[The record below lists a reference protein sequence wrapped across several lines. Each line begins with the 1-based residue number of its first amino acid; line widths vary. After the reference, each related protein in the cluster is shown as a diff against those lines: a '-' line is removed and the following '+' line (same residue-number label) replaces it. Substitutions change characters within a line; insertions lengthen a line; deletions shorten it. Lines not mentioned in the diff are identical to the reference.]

1 MDESAVPRKRRRL
14 FFESYS
20 GPESTNVDGNTTC
33 ASMKEKQ
40 QQKLLQTNSTYENR
54 SVVREEENARPEKN
68 TFEEED
74 DDDTDVKLARLL
86 SLFPDMSEAD
96 LLDVLVAYNG
106 CVAAA
111 SAALEEASLP
121 RKEKKSTAATPGI
134 QTSLLSSFPISSS
147 SSLSSSKKGD
157 TSAETSTSKS
167 LTKKGKTLYL
177 YSPEDIARHT
187 PCSIIHNFLPPE
199 EADALL
205 VELLEESKT
214 FQRPTF
220 QLFENTVQSPHT
232 ASLYVASTEDQVQ
245 QTSQYAYNGAYRKD
259 VRQLT
264 PRMRAVSKKVQ
275 CAVNEEIRKRIR
287 THYPGGK
294 KLRFQSPKEW
304 VPNAAFVNCY
314 TGPSESVGYHS
325 DQLTYLGPRAVI
337 GSLSLGVAREFR
349 VRRVVA
355 RDDDDDDNDESDYDS
370 NKDEQHLASSVKEKK
385 KKKPSKT
392 KDTIADAQGQI
403 SIHLPH
409 NSLLVMHAEM
419 QEEWKHSVPPVPTIS
434 PHPISG
440 NRRINITYRWYRES
454 LHPRYTPRC
463 RCGMPTVLR
472 CVQRRKGNRGRYMW
486 MCHAGYAPGRKGCSF
501 FQWAE
506 FDDDGEPIWNGD
518 NNDNNDNRQGNKN
531 KQEAEGAGK
540 REEM

>member
-1 MDESAVPRKRRRL
+1 MDESVVPRKRRRL

-20 GPESTNVDGNTTC
+20 GPESTNVDGNTITC
-33 ASMKEKQ
+33 ASMKEQQQQ
-40 QQKLLQTNSTYENR
+40 QQKLPQTSSTDENR
-54 SVVREEENARPEKN
+54 SVVSCEEENGRPEENK
-68 TFEEED
+68 FEEEE

-86 SLFPDMSEAD
+86 SLFPDMNEAD
-96 LLDVLVAYNG
+96 LLDVLVAYDG
-106 CVAAA
+106 CVTAA
-111 SAALEEASLP
+111 SAALEAASSP
-121 RKEKKSTAATPGI
+121 RKEKKPLAKTNSTAATPGI
-134 QTSLLSSFPISSS
+134 QTSLLSSFPM
-147 SSLSSSKKGD
+147 SSSKSI
-157 TSAETSTSKS
+157 TSAETSKS

-177 YSPEDIARHT
+177 YAPEDIARHT
-187 PCSIIHNFLPPE
+187 PCTIIHNFLPPE

-232 ASLYVASTEDQVQ
+232 ASLYVSSTEDLVQ
-245 QTSQYAYNGAYRKD
+245 QTSQYAYNGSYRKD

-264 PRMRAVSKKVQ
+264 PRMRAVSEKVQ
-275 CAVNEEIRKRIR
+275 RAVNEEIRKRIQ

-294 KLRFQSPKEW
+294 KLRYQSPKEW

-355 RDDDDDDNDESDYDS
+355 RDGDSDDNDADDDDDDDDDENDYDS
-370 NKDEQHLASSVKEKK
+370 NNDEKRADSHSTNPASSVKKK
-385 KKKPSKT
+385 KRKPTTKT
-392 KDTIADAQGQI
+392 KDSIADAQGQI

-419 QEEWKHSVPPVPTIS
+419 QEEWKHSIPPVQTIS

-472 CVQRRKGNRGRYMW
+472 CVQRKKETRGRYMW
-486 MCHAGYAPGRKGCSF
+486 MCHAGYAPGKKGCSF

-506 FDDDGEPIWNGD
+506 FDDDGEPIWN
-518 NNDNNDNRQGNKN
+518 N
-531 KQEAEGAGK
+531 KQK
-540 REEM
+540 S

>member
-1 MDESAVPRKRRRL
+1 MDEFVARKRRRL

-20 GPESTNVDGNTTC
+20 GPESRVDVDGDVDIDIL
-33 ASMKEKQ
+33 KEGQGPQ
-40 QQKLLQTNSTYENR
+40 QLQTSSADENR
-54 SVVREEENARPEKN
+54 YVASCQQEEKRSDGNDEEES
-68 TFEEED
+68 
-74 DDDTDVKLARLL
+74 TDVKLAILL
-86 SLFPDMSEAD
+86 SLFPDMSESD
-96 LLDVLVAYNG
+96 LLDILVSYDG
-106 CVAAA
+106 SVAAA
-111 SAALEEASLP
+111 SAALEAGRNKQSSP
-121 RKEKKSTAATPGI
+121 RKEKRTSLAISPNTKTKNNNDNTPFSAVPTLAGI

-147 SSLSSSKKGD
+147 TTKGVTESKP
-157 TSAETSTSKS
+157 

-187 PCSIIHNFLPPE
+187 PCSIIHNFLPPD
-199 EADALL
+199 EANALL

-214 FQRPTF
+214 FKRHTF

-232 ASLYVASTEDQVQ
+232 GSLYVSSLEDQEQ
-245 QTSQYAYNGAYRKD
+245 QTSQYVYNGTYRTD

-264 PRMRAVSKKVQ
+264 PRMRAVSEKVQ
-275 CAVNEEIRKRIR
+275 HAVNEEIQKRIR

-294 KLRFQSPKEW
+294 KLRFQSPREW

-314 TGPSESVGYHS
+314 TGPAESVGFHS

-355 RDDDDDDNDESDYDS
+355 QDDIDDDSNDDTDDDS
-370 NKDEQHLASSVKEKK
+370 NIRDRSAPSPVKK
-385 KKKPSKT
+385 KKNKKSRLN
-392 KDTIADAQGQI
+392 DTIADAQGQI

-419 QEEWKHSVPPVPTIS
+419 QEEWKHSIPPVQTIS
-434 PHPISG
+434 PHPIAG

-454 LHPRYTPRC
+454 LHPRNTPRC

-472 CVQRRKGNRGRYMW
+472 CVQRKRENRGRYMW
-486 MCHAGYAPGRKGCSF
+486 MCYAGYAPGKKGCSF

-506 FDDDGEPIWNGD
+506 FDDDGEPVWD
-518 NNDNNDNRQGNKN
+518 AN
-531 KQEAEGAGK
+531 KQDKGHEVNK
-540 REEM
+540 VDKD